1 MVYNGVSKGAKD
13 PVVDQMVDKATKGL
27 KAVVD
32 KLWVLWV
39 DHLIPNISHQVRAEA
54 EARACEDHNH
64 RIQEETECIV
74 QEKVTRAALQDKWL
88 EEKLMALLAGQMT
101 QEEFQEDSEAEES
114 MEVVVVEEVK

>member
-1 MVYNGVSKGAKD
+1 M
-13 PVVDQMVDKATKGL
+13 
-27 KAVVD
+27 
-32 KLWVLWV
+32 
-39 DHLIPNISHQVRAEA
+39 
-54 EARACEDHNH
+54 
-64 RIQEETECIV
+64 